1 MKRLDRYLLHSLLWA
16 ILGVLVILVGLDALS
31 DLIDGLGDLSET
43 YGFSDLL
50 VYIALT
56 LPRRVEEFVPYA
68 TLIGALFGLGKLA
81 SSSEL
86 TIVRTA
92 GVSMPRLALMAIKPA
107 LIVALLGF
115 CVGEYVAPVSEQ
127 VAVSQRA
134 LAYRND
140 PNLAGR
146 YGAWN
151 RDGGTFIH
159 VDAVQRGG
167 LIFGVTLISFDEN
180 GFLVRTVAA
189 NRGTYQGEGW
199 LLEDV
204 AVTSVTDDGTRVSS
218 VTTMNWT
225 SEITPSLLTLD
236 SVKPESLPATQLW
249 GYTQYL
255 RNQGL
260 VANDIELAF
269 WNKILQPLSCAG
281 LVVLAMS
288 FIFGP
293 LREGN
298 MSARIF
304 AGVLAGVIFRIS
316 QDFFG
321 PVTLLMGLSGG
332 VAALLTVL
340 LCWSAGLLLLL
351 RRQ

>member
-50 VYIALT
+50 LYIALT

-151 RDGGTFIH
+151 RDGARLSMLMRFSE
-159 VDAVQRGG
+159 AV
-167 LIFGVTLISFDEN
+167 
-180 GFLVRTVAA
+180 
-189 NRGTYQGEGW
+189 
-199 LLEDV
+199 
-204 AVTSVTDDGTRVSS
+204 
-218 VTTMNWT
+218 
-225 SEITPSLLTLD
+225 
-236 SVKPESLPATQLW
+236 
-249 GYTQYL
+249 
-255 RNQGL
+255 
-260 VANDIELAF
+260 
-269 WNKILQPLSCAG
+269 
-281 LVVLAMS
+281 
-288 FIFGP
+288 
-293 LREGN
+293 
-298 MSARIF
+298 
-304 AGVLAGVIFRIS
+304 
-316 QDFFG
+316 
-321 PVTLLMGLSGG
+321 
-332 VAALLTVL
+332 
-340 LCWSAGLLLLL
+340 
-351 RRQ
+351 

>member
-43 YGFSDLL
+43 YGFPDLL
-50 VYIALT
+50 IYIALT

-189 NRGTYQGEGW
+189 NRGTYQGGGW
-199 LLEDV
+199 LLENV
-204 AVTSVTDDGTRVSS
+204 AVT
-218 VTTMNWT
+218 
-225 SEITPSLLTLD
+225 
-236 SVKPESLPATQLW
+236 
-249 GYTQYL
+249 
-255 RNQGL
+255 
-260 VANDIELAF
+260 
-269 WNKILQPLSCAG
+269 
-281 LVVLAMS
+281 
-288 FIFGP
+288 
-293 LREGN
+293 
-298 MSARIF
+298 
-304 AGVLAGVIFRIS
+304 
-316 QDFFG
+316 
-321 PVTLLMGLSGG
+321 
-332 VAALLTVL
+332 
-340 LCWSAGLLLLL
+340 
-351 RRQ
+351 